1 MTTTEE
7 LDRFA
12 RDYYLNPDVTDI
24 EIEDAAQRE
33 SVNHIVRYVEPS
45 DRILH
50 MGWGTGIVQKE
61 MHERGYYRMS
71 LVEGAYSLAND
82 AADSGLM
89 QVVHHNLFEEFGDGG
104 WEYDYD
110 VVIAGHVL
118 EHLEDPCVVLRRV
131 ETWLRPGGKIIAIVP
146 NAESFHRRI
155 AVMMGLISDVG
166 DLSARDAEVGHIQS
180 YDVARLHDD
189 LDDAGFNPIHTFGY
203 QFKPLHNAALIQQP
217 AEYRDAL
224 NRFQG
229 CPVRLLAN
237 IGMVGVKR

>member
-50 MGWGTGIVQKE
+50 MGWGTGIVQRE
-61 MHERGYYRMS
+61 LTERYFVDQET
-71 LVEGAYSLAND
+71 VEGS
-82 AADSGLM
+82 
-89 QVVHHNLFEEFGDGG
+89 HELFKEATKAGYHCWFSMFDDFHGECQ
-104 WEYDYD
+104 WD

-118 EHLEDPCVVLRRV
+118 EHLEDPSAVLRRV
-131 ETWLRPGGKIIAIVP
+131 ATWLRPGGKIIAIVP